1 MKREGKVVLVFI
13 GSLWIAIPLYIVLHE
28 GGHALIASLCGAKII
43 EFNIMEGYVI
53 AEGGVFNERT
63 FALFYAASMLIPVA
77 IFTIYLMLYQSKMDK
92 DFYRIFS
99 AVFAGIILFSIGVW
113 VIIPIQ
119 YMMGI
124 ANPNDDVTK
133 FIEALEATPLI
144 VSLLAS
150 LLMSIYIWA
159 IWKKKIF
166 QNAYRALKLGAFVEK
181 HKSDYEIGHE

>member
-1 MKREGKVVLVFI
+1 
-13 GSLWIAIPLYIVLHE
+13 
-28 GGHALIASLCGAKII
+28 
-43 EFNIMEGYVI
+43 MEGYVI
-53 AEGGVFNERT
+53 AEGGAFNEIT

-77 IFTIYLMLYQSKMDK
+77 IFTIYLMLYQRKMDK

-144 VSLLAS
+144 VSSLAS

-166 QNAYRALKLGAFVEK
+166 QNGYRALKLGAFAE
-181 HKSDYEIGHE
+181 